1 MTALLAM
8 VLLGAGSW
16 LLRVMFILVV
26 PAERIPPKVREAL
39 GHLPPAVLAAL
50 VAVEA
55 SAAASGDDP
64 AIGAVVAASVLAIG
78 LTARLTGS
86 LLLAVL
92 LGGAAALLID
102 LVLLA

>member
-8 VLLGAGSW
+8 VLLGAGGW
-16 LLRVMFILVV
+16 LLRVMFIVIL
-26 PAERIPPKVREAL
+26 PAERFHPKANEAL
-39 GHLPPAVLAAL
+39 GHLAPAVLGAL

-64 AIGAVVAASVLAIG
+64 AIAAVVVASVLAIG
-78 LTARLTGS
+78 LTAWLTRS
-86 LLLAVL
+86 LMLAVL
-92 LGGAAALLID
+92 VGAASALLID